1 MLCIHCNIID
11 KYQYISGVDN
21 TAVGLRRTGT
31 SSKRDNKLKVKEKN
45 EVNKLIKL
53 VQTLDCKKPKSH
65 DICIVLKYIQYEE
78 SKKEELISASDIM
91 TNWINN
97 RKFKVLQ
104 EYYKK

>member
-1 MLCIHCNIID
+1 MSCILYNNR
-11 KYQYISGVDN
+11 KVSTY
-21 TAVGLRRTGT
+21 LRRWQY
-31 SSKRDNKLKVKEKN
+31 SSRVGASYYQERQQEVKEKN
-45 EVNKLIKL
+45 KVNKLIKL